1 MVTSKRLKK
10 TVKSK
15 TGVEVETIYCRK
27 CMEMKKPNNFYSAV
41 DDLDSNGFFSICKSC
56 CESIYDSYYNVEH
69 DVARA
74 MLRTCRKINLMFDEG
89 ALESTLIQIK
99 SAMDKGKT
107 YDGILGLY
115 KSKLTVSSKSDFFD
129 RGEYTDFTFTEPS
142 VSLPPSEPLDNSE
155 ESFDLKQYW
164 GENLNFDDYVFL
176 EKEMSE
182 WKKTHKCDTKAEE
195 TLLKE
200 ICHKQL
206 EIRKKREE
214 LKGNSPAALVK
225 ELQQLMVTAAIDPS
239 KTASI
244 GAGKSQDTFSS
255 FIKTIEEKEPAD
267 FYKDKELF
275 KDYDNIDFYFRK
287 YVTRP
292 LKNFITQSRDF
303 NVETEEEE
311 FEAED
316 LFKEID
322 DS

>member
-1 MVTSKRLKK
+1 MVASKRLKK

-15 TGVEVETIYCRK
+15 TGVEVETIYCRR
-27 CMEMKKPNNFYSAV
+27 CMEMKKPNNFYSSV
-41 DDLDSNGFFSICKSC
+41 DDLDSNGYFSICKSC
-56 CESIYDSYYNVEH
+56 CDSIYNSYYNVEH
-69 DVARA
+69 DMAKA
-74 MLRTCRKINLMFDEG
+74 MLRTCRKINLRFDEG
-89 ALESTLIQIK
+89 ALEATIIHIK
-99 SAMDKGKT
+99 TAMDSGRN
-107 YDGILGLY
+107 YSNILGLY
-115 KSKLTVSSKSDFFD
+115 KGKLSVSLKSNFSD
-129 RGEYTDFTFTEPS
+129 RGEYLDLTFTEPTI
-142 VSLPPSEPLDNSE
+142 SLPPTEPLDDSE

-176 EKEMSE
+176 EKEMAE

-214 LKGNSPAALVK
+214 SKGNSPAVLVK

-239 KTASI
+239 KTATI
-244 GAGKSQDTFSS
+244 GAGKSQDAFSS
-255 FIKTIEEKEPAD
+255 FIKIIEEKEPAD

-275 KDYDNIDFYFRK
+275 KDYDKLDFYFRK

-311 FEAED
+311 FEMED